1 MSPTSSATVSPD
13 TAPLTHRIGFVG
25 DSGVG
30 KTTVAT
36 LVAARL
42 AERTGVTATGDTAQI
57 VGHCAHR
64 DDALGIEW
72 TVDDCPSGVDA
83 LNACADRLDTVFIV
97 ATPEMLNSVE
107 AYADRAH
114 YHGVDCFLVVNRFQ
128 ESARDQLRAF
138 EGPEPAEYIYDDAD
152 VSAAITA
159 GRVPT
164 LPERTVEAILI
175 EALQPERLS
184 TEQAVAALESG
195 EHSIVNVEAESRN
208 TAESVL
214 NTFETAGF
222 FAAYFD
228 CNCRCHDGHVLA
240 RVAQG

>member
-1 MSPTSSATVSPD
+1 MSPTSTTTVSPD

-36 LVAARL
+36 IVAARL

-57 VGHCAHR
+57 VDNCTHR
-64 DDALGIEW
+64 DDALGIGW
-72 TVDDCPSGVDA
+72 TVDDCAPGVDA
-83 LNACADRLDTVFIV
+83 LDACADKLDTVFVV
-97 ATPEMLNSVE
+97 ATPETLESVE
-107 AYADRAH
+107 SYADRARH
-114 YHGVDCFLVVNRFQ
+114 HGVDCFLVVNRFQ

-138 EGPEPAEYIYDDAD
+138 EGPETAEYIHDDAD

-164 LPERTVEAILI
+164 LPERTVEAILV
-175 EALQPERLS
+175 EALQPERH
-184 TEQAVAALESG
+184 TAEQAVTALESS
-195 EHSIVNVEAESRN
+195 ERSIVNVEAESRN
-208 TAESVL
+208 IAESVL
-214 NTFETAGF
+214 DTFETAGLV
-222 FAAYFD
+222 AAYFR

-240 RVAQG
+240 REPQG